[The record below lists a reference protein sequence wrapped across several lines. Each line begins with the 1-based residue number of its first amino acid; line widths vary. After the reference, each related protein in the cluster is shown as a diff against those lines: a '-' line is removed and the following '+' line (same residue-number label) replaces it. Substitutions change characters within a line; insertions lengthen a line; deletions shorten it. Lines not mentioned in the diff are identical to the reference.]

1 LTGRAPSSNVRL
13 SREENVSQNAVREA
27 PVAPGG
33 HAGIEGALYQVAA
46 RLVDSLL
53 HDARNPLNAL
63 AINLDVLA
71 EKLKDAGGE
80 VPPSQA
86 KNVGAMRTQIFRV
99 EAVLRQFSEFIAP
112 HPGQGG
118 EVDLSQVVRG
128 AIDVLSYEARRGQVQ
143 LCPALEPDSFVQLR
157 DSADARMLTTQ
168 AILRGILRSSPES
181 ELEVRLHMDGAR
193 VSLTVR
199 DDRSDKHE
207 PLPEMVPALDVLA
220 RREGGQLVIQG
231 DECIVSLPRSRPA
244 ASR

>member
-1 LTGRAPSSNVRL
+1 LQTA
-13 SREENVSQNAVREA
+13 AREA
-27 PVAPGG
+27 PEAPESR
-33 HAGIEGALYQVAA
+33 AGIEGALYQVAA

-71 EKLKDAGGE
+71 EKLKDGAGE

-86 KNVGAMRTQIFRV
+86 KNVGAMRAQIFRV
-99 EAVLRQFSEFIAP
+99 EAVLRQFADFIAP
-112 HPGQGG
+112 HPGQSG

-128 AIDVLSYEARRGQVQ
+128 ALEALSYEARRAQVQ
-143 LCPALEPDSFVQLR
+143 LCPALEPDSFVHLR
-157 DSADARMLTTQ
+157 DSAHARILTTQ
-168 AILRGILRSSPES
+168 AVLRGILRSPPES

-199 DDRSDKHE
+199 DDGRDKFE
-207 PLPEMVPALDVLA
+207 PLPELVPALEEVS
-220 RREGGQLVIQG
+220 RREGGQLVIRG
-231 DECIVSLPRSRPA
+231 GECIVSLPRSRPA